1 MLAIHIVMLE
11 VSIRIRVF
19 SGFEAPGPDA
29 TGHRLPLMI
38 QQIRKREVVVDSV
51 GLINVPTLKV
61 ACVSVTSIDISK
73 VSSCLNRSRNVLETI
88 SADIRM
94 CPGGNKG
101 SLRLETL

>member
-1 MLAIHIVMLE
+1 MLE
-11 VSIRIRVF
+11 VRIRIGVF

-29 TGHRLPLMI
+29 TAHRFPLMI

-51 GLINVPTLKV
+51 GVINVPTLKL
-61 ACVSVTSIDISK
+61 ACVTSIDISK

-94 CPGGNKG
+94 CPGGNQG
-101 SLRLETL
+101 NLRLETL